1 MPIDRAHRR
10 LIGSQGASFP
20 TKSLMITLVE
30 LKRLIALV
38 VALAST
44 PVTTAT
50 TATTA
55 TNSKQRYQVKEPY
68 TPLINQQRL
77 QFSEPLL

>member
-1 MPIDRAHRR
+1 MPIYRAHRR
-10 LIGSQGASFP
+10 LIGPQGASFP

-38 VALAST
+38 VSLAST
-44 PVTTAT
+44 PVTSAT
-50 TATTA
+50 SA
-55 TNSKQRYQVKEPY
+55 TNSQQRYQVKEPY